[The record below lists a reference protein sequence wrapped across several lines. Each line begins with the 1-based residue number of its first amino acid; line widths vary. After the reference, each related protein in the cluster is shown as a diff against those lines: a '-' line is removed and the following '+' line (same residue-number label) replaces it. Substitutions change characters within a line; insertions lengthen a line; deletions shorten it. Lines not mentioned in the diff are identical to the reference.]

1 MMIFSLNK
9 ILHHTGVSV
18 IVENVGGPELAEFGR
33 PNVSGVIDDRLNEPT
48 SPPPTLLLGDTEF
61 LDWPP
66 AAIIESGPKLFPDMN
81 GASAP
86 RFIIPM

>member
-1 MMIFSLNK
+1 MNLVITDMDMDYDLKVI
-9 ILHHTGVSV
+9 GVSV

-61 LDWPP
+61 LD
-66 AAIIESGPKLFPDMN
+66 
-81 GASAP
+81 
-86 RFIIPM
+86 